1 MGKKIFSL
9 FLASLMLLS
18 LVAGMSGCKE
28 TPADYSGEDSGI
40 IFTLDKTE
48 FSANTLNLPLTNQD
62 IAIFDRF
69 YKIDGEPTAFVG
81 GDHSGRTLVTVRYNP
96 SYNEFSVMSV
106 DNSEGDKANTLIPVN
121 GFVAS
126 IPSNLL
132 EGLRVRESQVVTVI
146 GYDTKQCERLDLA
159 SFIPSESTFARRIY
173 YVNPTEIPTE
183 DLIYFVSEEFGKDIT
198 LGNGVI
204 AATLEKKNS
213 NSYTVSA
220 FRKEGTLSAGTCAII
235 FNGKYNCEYAET
247 VLKEGAYIMLS
258 NLDSA
263 NSVCHESAIKLN
275 DTVYKIGAEHTNV
288 SLEKDGVYLY
298 DSAYSAGATPKSE
311 KDFVAVA
318 VKDGV
323 VVYTGE
329 KNERLVIPTNAGYV
343 LVFCGD
349 KISLSESYT
358 MGASV
363 EELLVFPENTP
374 EKFVKINNYCYSF
387 ANVDV
392 FEKDVPV
399 LFTSGFGKTTGT
411 SGNVA
416 EIAIKDGK
424 VVSVTTSGGNTE
436 IPENG
441 YVLSFS
447 AKGENLANCKTVS
460 VGDTARVALDK
471 CEYSLEHLDIS
482 AFNGVRYTDF
492 LVIYDKSNTRTGTN
506 QYGFEIGVDANGVM
520 ISASNLGNMKVPE
533 GGFVISGHGKMHEA
547 IAANYIY
554 GGTVKLLKDE
564 NKVVFYSTPLSMQ
577 TDVTAALNNVKEKF
591 SQAEHALY
599 DIDYQFISTK
609 LDACKTLIDSVES
622 SAKDGDPVNAIN
634 ALYEIT
640 LRLAD
645 LEEAMIT
652 EKAVEERS
660 VWYRSNVKSDEEV
673 LAVIKKCVEYNI
685 NAIYVE
691 TWYNGKTIGSTKNP
705 LIQHYTEQHG
715 DYDALEGFV
724 RIAHEHGIQ
733 IHAWVENFFVG
744 TTSQMSGDPDHV
756 GHHNED
762 WILLDKDG
770 KGYYISPEYGNFVFL
785 NPQNRECRDLV
796 LAVYREL
803 LENYDID
810 GLHLDYIRY
819 PEHNGSAD
827 FGYNEDTIKAFQ
839 KEYGYTT
846 DPHNYKAGSKEY
858 KDWISFRQDVI
869 TTFVKEVN
877 DLVKEVRPEVWI
889 TAACY
894 PSLTDAPNQIYQYTS
909 EWVKLG
915 YIDQVFSMTYSN
927 GTEYVKSNAESF
939 IKACKD
945 KALYSTGLTLFSGN
959 SGEELLSQ
967 IKGVREVGATGQAFF
982 SLSSLLGFEEY
993 ENIIINHAY
1002 RNKAVSLF
1010 DVDGAVRAYA
1020 NDLLEKCDGV
1030 YSQRTEGQEEVIA
1043 KVKKLLTEI
1052 KTESEKQEYNTVE
1065 EQKALLAYVT
1075 ERTEAILAE
1084 AENAGSDLKNAL
1096 NREVGEMHYNL
1107 SVLYTRME
1115 AKTAQ

>member
-18 LVAGMSGCKE
+18 LGAGMSGCKE

-40 IFTLDKTE
+40 TFVLDKTD
-48 FSANTLNLPLTNQD
+48 FSVNTLNLPLTNQD
-62 IAIFDRF
+62 IALFDRF
-69 YKIDGEPTAFVG
+69 YTIDGEATAFVG
-81 GDHSGRTLVTVRYNP
+81 GDHTGRTLVTVRYNP
-96 SYNEFSVMSV
+96 SYNEFTVLAI
-106 DNSEGDKANTLIPVN
+106 DNSEGKKAETLIPVN

-126 IPSNLL
+126 IPNAML

-146 GYDTKQCERLDLA
+146 GYDTKKCERMDLA
-159 SFIPSESTFARRIY
+159 SFIPTDSALARRIY
-173 YVNPTEIPTE
+173 YVDPVEIPAE

-204 AATLEKKNS
+204 AAKLEKKNS
-213 NSYTVSA
+213 NSYSVSEILS
-220 FRKEGTLSAGTCAII
+220 EGTLSAGTCAIV
-235 FNGKYNCEYAET
+235 FNGKYNCEYAKT
-247 VLKEGAYIMLS
+247 VLKEGAFVMLS
-258 NLDSA
+258 DLDSA
-263 NSVCHESAIKLN
+263 NSVCHEAAIKLN
-275 DTVYKIGAEHTNV
+275 DTVYKIGEKHTNV
-288 SLEKDGVYLY
+288 SPEEDGIYLY

-311 KDFVAVA
+311 KDFIAIAVN
-318 VKDGV
+318 DGI

-329 KNERLVIPTNAGYV
+329 KNERLVIPTNTGYV
-343 LVFCGD
+343 LLFCGD
-349 KISLSESYT
+349 SISLAENYT
-358 MGASV
+358 MGDSV
-363 EELLVFPENTP
+363 EEMLIFPENTP

-387 ANVDV
+387 ENIDLFV
-392 FEKDVPV
+392 KDVPV
-399 LFTSGFGKTTGT
+399 LFTSNFGITTGT
-411 SGNVA
+411 SGNVV
-416 EIAIKDGK
+416 EIAVKDGK
-424 VVSVTTSGGNTE
+424 VVSVTTSVGNTE

-441 YVLSFS
+441 YVLCFP
-447 AKGENLANCKTVS
+447 AKGINLANSKTVNA
-460 VGDTARVALDK
+460 GDPARVALDK
-471 CEYSLEHLDIS
+471 CEYNLEQLDIS
-482 AFNGVRYTDF
+482 VFNDVRYTDF

-506 QYGFEIGVDANGVM
+506 QYGFEIGVDADGKM
-520 ISASNLGNMKVPE
+520 ISCSNLGNMLVPD
-533 GGFVISGHGKMHEA
+533 GGFVISGHGKMHDA
-547 IAANYIY
+547 ISANYIY
-554 GGTVKLLKDE
+554 GGSVKLLKDE
-564 NKVVFYSTPLSMQ
+564 KKVVFYSTPLSIQ

-591 SQAEHALY
+591 TQAEHALY
-599 DIDYQFISTK
+599 DIDYQFISAK
-609 LDACKTLIDSVES
+609 LDACKTLIESVKS
-622 SAKDGDPVNAIN
+622 SAKDGDPVNAVN
-634 ALYEIT
+634 ALHEIT
-640 LRLAD
+640 IQLAD

-660 VWYRSNVKSDEEV
+660 VWYRSNVKSDEDV
-673 LAVIKKCVEYNI
+673 LAVINKCVEYNI

-705 LIQHYTEQHG
+705 LIQHYTAQHG

-733 IHAWVENFFVG
+733 IHAWVENFFIG
-744 TTSQMSGDPDHV
+744 TTSQMSVDPDHV
-756 GHHNED
+756 GHHKED

-770 KGYYISPEYGNFVFL
+770 KNYYISPEYGNFVFL

-796 LAVYREL
+796 LEVYREL

-819 PEHNGSAD
+819 PEHNGNAD

-858 KDWISFRQDVI
+858 KDWIAFRQNVI

-909 EWVKLG
+909 QWVKLG

-927 GTEYVKSNAESF
+927 GTEYVKNNAESF
-939 IKACKD
+939 INACKD

-967 IKGVREVGATGQAFF
+967 IRGVREVGATGQAFF

-1002 RNKAVSLF
+1002 RTKAVSLF
-1010 DVDGAVRAYA
+1010 DVDGAVLAYA

-1030 YSQRTEGQEEVIA
+1030 YSQRTEGEEEVIA
-1043 KVKKLLTEI
+1043 KVKELLNEI
-1052 KTESEKQEYNTVE
+1052 KVEAEKQEYVTVE
-1065 EQKALLAYVT
+1065 EQKALLAYAL
-1075 ERTEAILAE
+1075 ERTEVILAE
-1084 AENAGSDLKNAL
+1084 AENAGSSLKNAL
-1096 NREVGEMHYNL
+1096 EREVGEMDYNL